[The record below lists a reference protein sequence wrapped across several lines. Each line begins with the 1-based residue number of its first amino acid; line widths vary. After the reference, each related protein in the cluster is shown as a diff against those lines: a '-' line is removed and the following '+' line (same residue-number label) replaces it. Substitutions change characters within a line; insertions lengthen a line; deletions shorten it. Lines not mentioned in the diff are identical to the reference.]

1 MVEEPRVAVAV
12 AANDTVT
19 EQVGLQGLLVNVAV
33 TPLGRPDALNVT
45 AVVVPLTRVATIDDD
60 ELVEPWTTVKLLGD
74 GVDRLKSKAE
84 GAATVSDRG
93 TVWVAPPPVALI
105 VTALVPRVAVAVA
118 EKETVTVQVGLHGL
132 LVKVAVTPL
141 GRDDAT
147 AENVMGAVVPLT
159 KVAIIDD
166 AGLVEPWTTVKA
178 LGEGVDNEKSK
189 PGVMFWVVLPTSWIL
204 ARPAVQVS

>member
-1 MVEEPRVAVAV
+1 M
-12 AANDTVT
+12 
-19 EQVGLQGLLVNVAV
+19 
-33 TPLGRPDALNVT
+33 
-45 AVVVPLTRVATIDDD
+45 
-60 ELVEPWTTVKLLGD
+60 
-74 GVDRLKSKAE
+74 
-84 GAATVSDRG
+84 
-93 TVWVAPPPVALI
+93 WVAPPPEALI
-105 VTALVPRVAVAVA
+105 VTALVPKVAEAVA
-118 EKETVTVQVGLHGL
+118 EKEIVIVQVGLHGL

-178 LGEGVDNEKSK
+178 LGEGVDKEKSK

-204 ARPAVQVS
+204 ARAPALVSWAITTTVKAPVVAYL